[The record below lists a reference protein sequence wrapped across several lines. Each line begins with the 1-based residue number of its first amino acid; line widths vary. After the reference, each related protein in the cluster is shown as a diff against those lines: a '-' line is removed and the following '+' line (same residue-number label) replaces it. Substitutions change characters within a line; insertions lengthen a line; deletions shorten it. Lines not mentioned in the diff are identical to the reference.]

1 MGTALFWL
9 LLDQSGPPPDWV
21 VISGDKGHHLAR
33 VLRVRAGEQ
42 GVVVADGIEHRVEVS
57 EVVDGTVKARVLE
70 RRPVGGEPP
79 VAVTLLQAVLPNPD
93 FDAVIEAVT
102 AVGVSQVIAVQ
113 AARSIAHPGSSRLR
127 RWQTI
132 AVSAAEQSHR
142 GRAPEVRGPTSL
154 SAALEEVRRTSR
166 LLALDPQADT
176 PLIAVASAPAY
187 ALAIGPEGGWTD
199 EERSL
204 MRERGGIEVHLGA
217 RILRARLAPIVA
229 AAILVQ
235 RS

>member
-1 MGTALFWL
+1 
-9 LLDQSGPPPDWV
+9 
-21 VISGDKGHHLAR
+21 
-33 VLRVRAGEQ
+33 
-42 GVVVADGIEHRVEVS
+42 
-57 EVVDGTVKARVLE
+57 
-70 RRPVGGEPP
+70 
-79 VAVTLLQAVLPNPD
+79 
-93 FDAVIEAVT
+93 
-102 AVGVSQVIAVQ
+102 
-113 AARSIAHPGSSRLR
+113 
-127 RWQTI
+127 
-132 AVSAAEQSHR
+132 
-142 GRAPEVRGPTSL
+142 VRGPTSL